1 VIHTVIAT
9 SALQQAHARQSD
21 DRRTSIAMASSPMRL
36 TALKRWLGA
45 SLVALTMALS
55 PWSSLQPAAALDTSN
70 GFGLQDKALF
80 QERVDYTLTNQ
91 TNADFHDQALSN
103 TSFAGAVGRGANFS
117 GADLHGA
124 IFTQGAFADADFHG
138 ADLSDALMDRA
149 DFSGTDLRNAQ
160 LNGVIASG
168 SSFAGAQIE
177 GADFS
182 EALLDRDDVVRLC
195 RDAEGIN
202 AHTGMATRDSLGC

>member
-1 VIHTVIAT
+1 MTGRVMVDVHP
-9 SALQQAHARQSD
+9 
-21 DRRTSIAMASSPMRL
+21 SIAMVSSPVRL
-36 TALKRWLGA
+36 TAIHRWLTA
-45 SLVALTMALS
+45 TLVALTMAIS
-55 PWSSLQPAAALDTSN
+55 ASVSVQPASALDTSD

-91 TNADFHDQALSN
+91 TDADFHGQALSN
-103 TSFAGAVGRGANFS
+103 TSFAGAVGRGANFA

-124 IFTQGAFADADFHG
+124 IFTQGAFADADFKG

-149 DFSGTDLRNAQ
+149 DFSGTDLRNAL

-182 EALLDRDDVVRLC
+182 DALLDRDDVVRLC

-202 AHTGMATRDSLGC
+202 PTTGLGTRESLGC